1 MLMYEARLSAAM
13 KAVEPLNADALLV
26 MGLVN
31 VRYLSG
37 FTGSDAAFILTD
49 NDRSLLCDSRY
60 TLQAASETSLCE
72 VSEYKVKLEG
82 IASFIAG
89 RGRRRVAFDAEQ
101 VPTSFFNSLTKTLP
115 GVEFI
120 PLADQ
125 LDQIR
130 TIKSCEEIA
139 RIAFSAEL
147 ASAAFAE
154 LLPLVKPG
162 VSEKE
167 LAFKLEM
174 LLKGK
179 GADEKAFD
187 FIVASGERGALPH
200 GRPTERVLRPGEMV
214 TIDFGACCNGYHSD
228 ETVTLAVG
236 KPENRLLDAYAVAKK
251 AHDLAITAVRPGIDC
266 RVLDAIARDYIE
278 SRGFGDF
285 FGHGLGHGVGLEIH
299 EKPTISSRS
308 SQVVAEG
315 MIFTIEPGIYIPGL
329 GGVRIEDLVEVTFDG
344 CRVLSKVSKE
354 LTIC

>member
-1 MLMYEARLSAAM
+1 MYEARLSAAM
-13 KAVEPLNADALLV
+13 RAVEPLQVDALLV

-31 VRYLSG
+31 IRYLSG
-37 FTGSDAAFILTD
+37 FTGSDGTLILTD

-60 TLQAASETSLCE
+60 TLQAAIETSLCQ
-72 VSEYKVKLEG
+72 VVEYTVKLEG
-82 IASFIAG
+82 IASVIAG
-89 RGRRRVAFDAEQ
+89 RGWRRVAFDAEQ
-101 VPTSFFNSLTKTLP
+101 VSVSLFNSLTKKLS

-120 PLADQ
+120 PLTDQ

-130 TIKSCEEIA
+130 SVKSRDEIA
-139 RIAFSAEL
+139 YIAFSAEL
-147 ASAAFAE
+147 ASAAFEE
-154 LLPLVKPG
+154 LLPQVKPG

-200 GRPTERVLRPGEMV
+200 GRPTERVVRSGEMV
-214 TIDFGACCNGYHSD
+214 TIDFGVCCHGYHSD

-236 KPENRLLDAYAVAKK
+236 KPENRLLDAYNVVKE
-251 AHDLAITAVRPGIDC
+251 AHDLAVKAVRPGIAC
-266 RVLDAIARDYIE
+266 QELDAIARDYIE
-278 SRGFGDF
+278 SRGFGGF

-308 SQVVAEG
+308 SQIVAEG
-315 MIFTIEPGIYIPGL
+315 MIFTIEPGIYIPDL

-344 CRVLSKVSKE
+344 CRLLSKVSKE

>member
-1 MLMYEARLSAAM
+1 MNEARLSAAM

-37 FTGSDAAFILTD
+37 FTGSDGTLILTD
-49 NDRSLLCDSRY
+49 NECSLLCDSRY
-60 TLQAASETSLCE
+60 TLQAGTEASLCE
-72 VSEYKVKLEG
+72 VSEYKAKLEG
-82 IASFIAG
+82 IAAVIAG
-89 RGRRRVAFDAEQ
+89 KGWRRVAFDAEQ
-101 VPTSFFNSLTKTLP
+101 VSVSFFNSLSKALP
-115 GVEFI
+115 MVEFI
-120 PLADQ
+120 PLSDQ

-130 TIKSCEEIA
+130 AVKSREEIDK
-139 RIAFSAEL
+139 IAYSAEL
-147 ASAAFAE
+147 ASLAFEE
-154 LLPLVKPG
+154 LLPQVKPG

-174 LLKGK
+174 LMKAK
-179 GADEKAFD
+179 GADNKAFD

-200 GRPTERVLRPGEMV
+200 GGPTGRTLRSGEMV
-214 TIDFGACCNGYHSD
+214 TIDFGVCCSGYHSD
-228 ETVTLAVG
+228 ETVTLAIG
-236 KPENRLLDAYAVAKK
+236 KPENRLLEVYEVVKK
-251 AHDLAITAVRPGIDC
+251 AHDLAVSSVKPGVDC
-266 RVLDAIARDYIE
+266 RSLDAIAREYIE

-329 GGVRIEDLVEVTFDG
+329 GGVRIEDLVEVTLDG